1 LHTQI
6 FIIYLLRYSIFILY
20 ASSPSFFRNEFD
32 IFFKCYFSHYLL
44 SSVLLSQRHQ
54 TSYSEQRFALENNTA
69 PSYRSVRERI
79 DRRNTI
85 RRLAHCR
92 SSSVGDADEVSI
104 WVIAVPGC
112 QMRIALFPSL
122 SFTSAVLASFP
133 FTLYFHLLNIPFKM
147 IFKVIVAAF
156 ANPMLRNWLVIC
168 HRRTTCILSKVVVAK
183 ITLSKVF
190 KAKQLIE
197 FSILK
202 TFIFQVFFLS
212 HNSPIIS
219 PCPLPCFW
227 VW

>member
-1 LHTQI
+1 MGHSCTWL
-6 FIIYLLRYSIFILY
+6 
-20 ASSPSFFRNEFD
+20 PD
-32 IFFKCYFSHYLL
+32 
-44 SSVLLSQRHQ
+44 
-54 TSYSEQRFALENNTA
+54 
-69 PSYRSVRERI
+69 
-79 DRRNTI
+79 
-85 RRLAHCR
+85 AHR
-92 SSSVGDADEVSI
+92 
-104 WVIAVPGC
+104 AVPV
-112 QMRIALFPSL
+112 
-122 SFTSAVLASFP
+122 SFLYQCRFASFP

-227 VW
+227 VWQPVLAYFHFVLSPFLEVLSPLILYTTSFLALRTTSLLVKFRNNRPVRINSPSIYTTAFVIVIPRVV